1 MISLHKDMIY
11 QCMKLNKKK
20 IIEKRRPKNP
30 FVQRQKGDRFCL
42 VPQFSGCSVQLP
54 TIHSIQ
60 FEEFN
65 KHRKHQMFRLN
76 CMFFTTAHAL
86 NWSTQNGW
94 ILFVLVVVFFLS
106 QGKPVLSWNVLTFV
120 KVFQLPLR
128 HFVSYLNQRLPPLEC
143 ISYPYNSIEL
153 IYFATRCQTNPIQKL
168 PP

>member
-1 MISLHKDMIY
+1 MIINILTFIVPAQVQYPSRAHEMPLRFSYMMISLHKDMIY

-94 ILFVLVVVFFLS
+94 ILFVLVVVVVFFFSLKENRS
-106 QGKPVLSWNVLTFV
+106 
-120 KVFQLPLR
+120 
-128 HFVSYLNQRLPPLEC
+128 
-143 ISYPYNSIEL
+143 
-153 IYFATRCQTNPIQKL
+153 
-168 PP
+168 